1 MSDYEV
7 PRASTTEEFGDGMS
21 RAGES
26 PVRVYPKRVH
36 SKGGRDASASHSIIR
51 LVVLRFMVGKLSHQ
65 ALKTEN
71 RHKPG
76 SF

>member
-1 MSDYEV
+1 MACLS
-7 PRASTTEEFGDGMS
+7 
-21 RAGES
+21 AGES
-26 PVRVYPKRVH
+26 LSGHTPSGYTQREAGYT
-36 SKGGRDASASHSIIR
+36 SASHSIIR
-51 LVVLRFMVGKLSHQ
+51 LAVLRFVMGKLSHQ